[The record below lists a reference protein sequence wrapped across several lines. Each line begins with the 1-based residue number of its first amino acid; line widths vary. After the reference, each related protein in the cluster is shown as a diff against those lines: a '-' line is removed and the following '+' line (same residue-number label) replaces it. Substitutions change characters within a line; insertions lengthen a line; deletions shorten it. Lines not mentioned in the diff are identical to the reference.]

1 MNLSIFFFKLLYRV
15 LKVYIIVEVKFCW
28 YIKNINKGDKICG
41 FNFLK
46 SRKKGGFQKLQMDKI
61 FC

>member
-46 SRKKGGFQKLQMDKI
+46 SRKKGGF
-61 FC
+61 